1 MHKPK
6 RTLLTKRIL
15 ILLLLFISSL
25 SYARKYYVSTSGND
39 ANNGLTT
46 ATPWKTIQYAEAHA
60 ISAGDTIALKRGD
73 IWSSTIALGIHHG
86 GTIGSPVTWDG
97 TLWGSG
103 AKAIIRSSGDRSGDS
118 LSIVNIIGCSYVTF
132 QNITVD
138 GNNTRT
144 FGLVIGG
151 HTGFSGNIQNAE
163 NHISILN
170 CSILNC
176 GNGTCYE
183 LAFTCQ
189 TFNNAISDIT
199 IKGCTL
205 DGSDDEQL
213 SFYNGRSNNTA
224 APSECK
230 NVYIGYNTLTNWGRR
245 GTSTGYGLQINNK
258 ITDVIIEHNTLTTG
272 INGHGNAIHIESNE
286 PNPGWFPTG
295 VIVRYNKINATLDN
309 TFCIYITQGQAKS
322 VDVYCNQLYSSTKT
336 TNGGG
341 IWVVSSTS
349 PDWTGAKLNFYNNT
363 IYTLAG
369 RSFTNDC
376 AVAGVVTFKNNL
388 LYNTGTDDYGMMCL
402 ANTTAGA
409 TTHSNNLYYRS
420 ANVSYTKVKD
430 GGSYAQTSTQVLTWE
445 PTAKVTDPFLVTPG
459 TDFHLQAGSPAIGTG
474 VAIPGLTK
482 DIEGVT
488 FSNTPDIGCFQSH
501 SNLSP
506 PIYKS
511 SVVENATPSLLD
523 MTYDVA
529 LDNSVVPPASVFDV
543 KIYSVSVPVNS
554 VAIVGGKVRLTLS
567 SDVILND
574 IVTVSYTKTA
584 TNPLQT
590 PSGGLAAS
598 NYAQLVTNNTTS
610 TITQINTGSNPAK
623 INMNIYPNPAN
634 HIVNISLEY
643 PASSI
648 VDAINSARIIRIY
661 DLYGKLVSEK
671 LLDAGV
677 NNVQIPINFKSGVYI
692 VQTLSGGLPMSS
704 HKLLVNN

>member
-1 MHKPK
+1 MHKSK
-6 RTLLTKRIL
+6 RTLLTKSIL
-15 ILLLLFISSL
+15 IILLLFISSL

-46 ATPWKTIQYAEAHA
+46 ATPWQTIQYAEAHA
-60 ISAGDTIALKRGD
+60 ISAGDTIALRRGD

-86 GTIGSPVTWDG
+86 GTTGSPVTWDG
-97 TLWGSG
+97 ALWGSG
-103 AKAIIRSSGDRSGDS
+103 ANAIIQSSGDRTGNN

-138 GNNTRT
+138 GNNTKT
-144 FGLVIGG
+144 FGLVIGS
-151 HTGFSGNIQNAE
+151 HTGMSGNIQNNE
-163 NHISILN
+163 NHISVLY

-183 LAFTCQ
+183 MAFECQ
-189 TFNNAISDIT
+189 TFYNDISDIT
-199 IKGCTL
+199 IMGNTL
-205 DGSDDEQL
+205 NGSDDELL
-213 SFYNGRSNNTA
+213 SFYGGKTQDGGTPA
-224 APSECK
+224 ECK

-245 GTSTGYGLQINNK
+245 GTTTGYGLQINNK
-258 ITDVIIEHNTLTTG
+258 ITNVIIEHNTMTTG
-272 INGHGNAIHIESNE
+272 INGHGNAMHIESNE
-286 PNPGWFPTG
+286 STPGWFPSG

-322 VDVYCNQLYSSTKT
+322 VDVYYNQLYSTTKT
-336 TNGGG
+336 TTGGG
-341 IWVVSSTS
+341 IWVVTSTS
-349 PDWTGAKLNFYNNT
+349 PAWTGAKLNFYNNT

-376 AVAGVVTFKNNL
+376 SIAGVVSFKNNL

-402 ANTTAGA
+402 VNSTAGT
-409 TTHSNNLYYRS
+409 TTHNNNLYYRS

-430 GGSYAQTSTQVLTWE
+430 GSSYAQTNTQVLTWE
-445 PTAKVTDPFLVTPG
+445 STAKVTDPLLLAPG
-459 TDFHLQAGSPAIGTG
+459 TDFHLQTGSSAIGAG

-488 FSNTPDIGCFQSH
+488 LSNTPDIGCFQSH
-501 SNLSP
+501 LTLSQ

-543 KIYSVSVPVNS
+543 RINSGSRTVNS
-554 VAIVGGKVRLTLS
+554 VAIVGSKVRLTLS
-567 SDVILND
+567 CPVIIND
-574 IVTVSYTKTA
+574 IVTVSYTKPA
-584 TNPLQT
+584 TNPLQSL
-590 PSGGLAAS
+590 SGGLAAS
-598 NYAQLVTNNTTS
+598 SYALLVTNNTTS
-610 TITQINTGSNPAK
+610 IITQINTGSKPAK
-623 INMNIYPNPAN
+623 INTNIYPNPAN

-648 VDAINSARIIRIY
+648 GDAINSARIIRIY
-661 DLYGKLVSEK
+661 DLSGKLVSEK

-677 NNVQIPINFKSGVYI
+677 NNVQIPINFRSGVYI
-692 VQTLSGGLPMSS
+692 VQTLAGGLPVSS